1 MAVKKRGLGRG
12 LDALLSTAPPSAPG
26 KLPAPL
32 VTNRLSVGQLTPNRF
47 QPRSHFEEAG
57 LEELAQSIREQGV
70 VQPIVVS
77 QEGDSAGQYTII
89 AGERRWRAAK
99 RAGLREVPVVLRE
112 ISGDQELLE
121 LALVENVQRRDL
133 NPVEEAEAYRL
144 LQESFG
150 LSQQQ
155 IAKRVGKARATITNG
170 LRLLR
175 LCREAQDLLRSG
187 QLSAGQARPL
197 LTIADEEKQAQ
208 LARRAVEESLTA
220 RALEALAAA
229 RREEG
234 TELEMGRGSAKQPE
248 AIEVH
253 TAAAAEKL
261 TRHLQ
266 TQVRIK
272 RRGKSGVVHIRFHSE
287 EELIRIYDLL
297 MARGENE

>member
-12 LDALLSTAPPSAPG
+12 LDALLSSAPVTPP
-26 KLPAPL
+26 KEPSTSLASNQLP
-32 VTNRLSVGQLTPNRF
+32 VGDLLPNRF
-47 QPRSHFEEAG
+47 QPRSHFEESG

-77 QEGDSAGQYTII
+77 EQPDTPGQYTIV
-89 AGERRWRAAK
+89 AGERRWRAAQ
-99 RAGLREVPVVLRE
+99 RAGLESVPVVLRE
-112 ISGDQELLE
+112 VSGDQELLE

-144 LQESFG
+144 LQERFS
-150 LSQQQ
+150 LSQEQ
-155 IAKRVGKARATITNG
+155 IARRVGKARATVTNG

-175 LCREAQDLLRSG
+175 LSREVQDLLRSG
-187 QLSAGQARPL
+187 QLTAGQARPL
-197 LTIADEEKQAQ
+197 LALADEEKQAE
-208 LARRAVEESLTA
+208 LAQRAVEEGLTA
-220 RALEALAAA
+220 RALEALTAV
-229 RREEG
+229 RRNE
-234 TELEMGRGSAKQPE
+234 TPAPPQGSSKQEPA

-266 TQVRIK
+266 TQVHIK
-272 RRGKSGVVHIRFHSE
+272 RRGKSGVVNIRFHSE

-297 MARGENE
+297 MARGDNE

>member
-12 LDALLSTAPPSAPG
+12 LDALLSSTPANPPSVAPSSLASNH
-26 KLPAPL
+26 LP
-32 VTNRLSVGQLTPNRF
+32 VDRLQPNRF

-77 QEGDSAGQYTII
+77 EQSDAPGQYTIV

-99 RAGLREVPVVLRE
+99 RAGLEAVPVFLREV
-112 ISGDQELLE
+112 SGDQELLE

-133 NPVEEAEAYRL
+133 NPVEEAEAYRQ
-144 LQESFG
+144 LQERFG
-150 LSQQQ
+150 LSQEQ
-155 IAKRVGKARATITNG
+155 IAQRVGKARATVTNG

-175 LCREAQDLLRSG
+175 LGREVQDLLRSG

-197 LTIADEEKQAQ
+197 LTLADEGKQAE
-208 LARRAVEESLTA
+208 LAHRAVDEGLTA

-229 RREEG
+229 RRKDSPDSPQ
-234 TELEMGRGSAKQPE
+234 RSPKPE
-248 AIEVH
+248 PDAIEVH

-266 TQVRIK
+266 TQVHIK
-272 RRGKSGVVHIRFHSE
+272 RRGKSGVVNIRFHSE

-297 MARGENE
+297 MARGDNE